1 LLVFWIGL
9 TVLIILAGWTLWR
22 VQRDYQVH
30 KDLTSA
36 TVTAVWLLYFL
47 HFAVELYAAWNR
59 YLPFN
64 VVEPLAIVIGLLL
77 VLAGMVIYVV
87 GILHLRSIRRMSGL
101 DTSRL
106 VTTGIYQWSRNPQNV
121 GWALVLIGIGL
132 ISRSGLAIIMAL
144 LFCGLFRLY
153 IPIEEQYLESVYGD
167 KYREYK
173 MSSHRYF
180 GPSKA

>member
-1 LLVFWIGL
+1 MLVFWIGL
-9 TVLIILAGWTLWR
+9 TVLIILAVWTLWQVR
-22 VQRDYQVH
+22 RDYREY
-30 KDLTSA
+30 KELTSA
-36 TVTAVWLLYFL
+36 TVIVVWLLYFL

-64 VVEPLAIVIGLLL
+64 IAKPLAIMIGLLL
-77 VLAGMVIYVV
+77 VLAGTVIYAV

-101 DTSRL
+101 DTSHL

-132 ISRSGLAIIMAL
+132 LSRSGLAIMMAL
-144 LFCGLFRLY
+144 LFCGLFKLY

-173 MSSHRYF
+173 LISHRYF
-180 GPSKA
+180 GLSKA